1 MARHLFTSES
11 VTEGHPDKICDQI
24 SDSILD
30 ALLENDPHAR
40 VACETTVTTG
50 LVLVAGEISTNTYVD
65 IPKLVRK
72 TVKEIGYDRAKYGF
86 DSQTCAVI
94 TAIDEQSSDIAMGV
108 DEALESRSGEQTEE
122 EIEAIGTF
130 AILRRGGV
138 DVDLYAV
145 ESDDK
150 TGRFGMTCT
159 NLKPL
164 AEFNANDYQAI
175 VLPGGPGFKVLE
187 ANETVKAAI
196 KTFDA
201 EDKLVCAICAGPT
214 VLGRLGYLKGKK
226 YTCFTAMNDDFGGD
240 YQYQYVVKDG
250 HFITGRSAAATIDF
264 GFAILEALC
273 GKKADANNT

>member
-1 MARHLFTSES
+1 MKVCVFLA
-11 VTEGHPDKICDQI
+11 EG
-24 SDSILD
+24 
-30 ALLENDPHAR
+30 
-40 VACETTVTTG
+40 
-50 LVLVAGEISTNTYVD
+50 
-65 IPKLVRK
+65 
-72 TVKEIGYDRAKYGF
+72 F
-86 DSQTCAVI
+86 
-94 TAIDEQSSDIAMGV
+94 
-108 DEALESRSGEQTEE
+108 E

-187 ANETVKAAI
+187 ANETVKTAI
-196 KTFDA
+196 KTFND
-201 EDKLVCAICAGPT
+201 ENKLVCAICAGPT

-273 GKKADANNT
+273 GKKQADAVKEEIYYEEK